1 MESWRAAGESTGD
14 GMWLGFRWGGVWDGG
29 EDGLAH
35 FDVHRSLKVDLYRMK
50 VQNNI
55 AQILTLHTPSD
66 KTGTPTMWKNRRVSS
81 HSLAMEAGRGRAVER
96 LSATRYSTKRKRFGT
111 WWVEN
116 VFLLDESVF
125 YGHGPVLLQY
135 Y

>member
-14 GMWLGFRWGGVWDGG
+14 GMRLGFRWGGVWDGG

-50 VQNNI
+50 VQNNT

-66 KTGTPTMWKNRRVSS
+66 KTGTRTMC
-81 HSLAMEAGRGRAVER
+81 
-96 LSATRYSTKRKRFGT
+96 
-111 WWVEN
+111 
-116 VFLLDESVF
+116 
-125 YGHGPVLLQY
+125 
-135 Y
+135 